1 MVLWILYDPSKKTH
15 KSLANVQF
23 IRYRTLQTKQKR
35 KDLIFAG
42 RMNIESGK
50 IIYIDNDSEHYSPTI
65 EESINFVNMFK
76 KLPFVSNNLITNFK

>member
-1 MVLWILYDPSKKTH
+1 
-15 KSLANVQF
+15 
-23 IRYRTLQTKQKR
+23 
-35 KDLIFAG
+35 
-42 RMNIESGK
+42 MNIESGK